1 MPRPLA
7 PEPTEPRSAAASPTL
22 RRELHYALA
31 GFAFGAGILPIV
43 IYAAGAATLGPY
55 DGGLQP
61 FLGTLYGDLA
71 HGAPGAIALVL
82 GPYVLFQAL
91 RVVSR
96 PLRRRGD

>member
-1 MPRPLA
+1 MPRPTA
-7 PEPTEPRSAAASPTL
+7 PDTLEPRSPVASPTL
-22 RRELHYALA
+22 QRELHYALA
-31 GFAFGAGILPIV
+31 GLAFGAGILPILV
-43 IYAAGAATLGPY
+43 YAAGAATLGPY

-82 GPYVLFQAL
+82 GPYALFQVL

-96 PLRRRGD
+96 PLRHRED